1 MPLSRLQDTTCYPG
15 LPTPM
20 AAGKSGPASARSG
33 SGPGYVDG
41 VEAAVRRLG
50 ESVVYQATPADG
62 KKSPSPGVPTSGGIA
77 PKPLGAVAGAGLAE
91 AEAAKEREHWEG
103 RLKKAKAALDLIA
116 EQREKWADLQSR
128 RSRKCRRKA
137 RRWRKPKTGKSR
149 GRGRRPDRR
158 REPQTTSGKA
168 PFAAGTCGAGAGT
181 CGAVAGTCGAG
192 GRAALKAAAN
202 CVQGGYTKAE
212 GAFRWLLLVCMPAFG
227 HCAAAVPSPTAV
239 ASAFSSA
246 VASASSAFSSGVASA
261 ASSAFS
267 PAVASKASSLV
278 SCSPLLMPA
287 IVLILLAIACGA
299 IGTVMWRRNSKAR
312 RQPDRP
318 TDPKTAPTGVTTN
331 TPALKPVT
339 EDAPALEPVTAGGAP
354 LPSIKEL
361 PAASAAHSAPRVC
374 QPTPSLAP
382 RFHCT

>member
-1 MPLSRLQDTTCYPG
+1 
-15 LPTPM
+15 M

-50 ESVVYQATPADG
+50 ESVSYQATPADG

-77 PKPLGAVAGAGLAE
+77 PVAPKPLGAVAGAGQADAASREYYLAVRDKAMAAILLTKLQRAKLD
-91 AEAAKEREHWEG
+91 AE
-103 RLKKAKAALDLIA
+103 
-116 EQREKWADLQSR
+116 
-128 RSRKCRRKA
+128 RSGCGCKRRRKA
-137 RRWRKPKTGKSR
+137 MRCRNNPKFGKAKGRRKSGKAKGR
-149 GRGRRPDRR
+149 GRGTHRRPKPRGGPQTPPCKSPDRR
-158 REPQTTSGKA
+158 REPQPPASGKA
-168 PFAAGTCGAGAGT
+168 PFAAGTCGAG
-181 CGAVAGTCGAG
+181 
-192 GRAALKAAAN
+192 GRAGLKAAAD
-202 CVQGGYTKAE
+202 CVQDGYTKAE

-227 HCAAAVPSPTAV
+227 HCASAVPSPTAV

-312 RQPDRP
+312 RRPDRP

-331 TPALKPVT
+331 APALKPVT